1 MSGTKINDLMEMNGQ
16 PDDDR
21 MVDSIINELNNEQP
35 SSQQQM
41 PQLTPEEKEMLMQQ
55 QTMIDPAAQAAE
67 VAGIDPNQL
76 AAMQQQG
83 TQPLMGGKRTKRTK
97 KTKRTRKN

>member
-41 PQLTPEEKEMLMQQ
+41 PQLTPEEK
-55 QTMIDPAAQAAE
+55 
-67 VAGIDPNQL
+67 
-76 AAMQQQG
+76 
-83 TQPLMGGKRTKRTK
+83 
-97 KTKRTRKN
+97 